1 MIHITVYV
9 NCTFTFAYSTFVYF
23 QPTIRIYDIP
33 NDTFESDDEGDESSE
48 EEDEDDDEEEED
60 KKTDQ
65 EKSNKGKVVFFL
77 N

>member
-48 EEDEDDDEEEED
+48 EEDEDDEEEED